1 MNAKCDAMSIMTGDQ
16 KFEVRWKM
24 SIYAK
29 TFRISFALLVLILTR
44 SATFAASPS
53 VTAVLSSSQPAV
65 GQIVQLEIKVNG
77 ANSANVPE
85 TISIDGLEIHQTGT
99 SRQFEMHNFDVSS
112 SVTYNYTILPLK
124 AGHFKIPAQTV
135 RVGNDSLHTPELVL
149 NVAQGSSSSGSS
161 AGSAQSGQ
169 STAASKLAYAG
180 EMVPAEI
187 RLGFDPRAHGRLQDE
202 PELSSQGFT
211 TQKLQQPR
219 ENLETIGGRTYQVY
233 TFKTAIAAAR
243 PGKFEIGPVT
253 AKAVVALPRR
263 PSTPPRTRPRSPF
276 DLFNLDD
283 PFSDPF
289 FSDPF
294 GSMGERTE
302 LPIQSE
308 TATLNVK
315 PLPPNAPPNFS
326 GAIGNFTMAVDA
338 KPKTVQVG
346 DPITVTSTINGRGNF
361 DRMNGPAL
369 EDERG
374 WHKYPPSSKF
384 KQDDDVGISG
394 EKTFEMVLA
403 PNEKK
408 AALPPLVFAYFD
420 PIKEN
425 YITLRSDA
433 VPIQVEGGAAPAP
446 SVAAAPATAAK
457 SATPPTTA
465 AATAT
470 PIAKPQDILYQMRDL
485 GRVQSFMPIYERP
498 VFWTAQLVPLI
509 LLLGFVGWKIRQAKI
524 DNREAQRV
532 TALQQES
539 SKLLQKLRRSE
550 LSPQEYFSNASRVVR
565 VKTALAKNISPN
577 AVDAE
582 TAAKA
587 FDLAESERAQLRT
600 LFERS
605 DELRFSGGGNGV
617 EAISN
622 DEREEVLRLLESLR
636 V

>member
-1 MNAKCDAMSIMTGDQ
+1 M
-16 KFEVRWKM
+16 KM
-24 SIYAK
+24 SM
-29 TFRISFALLVLILTR
+29 FQRILFLTPVAIAAMQ
-44 SATFAASPS
+44 SSFAASPS
-53 VTAVLSSSQPAV
+53 VTAVLSDSQPAV
-65 GQIVQLEIKVNG
+65 GQMVQLEIKVNG
-77 ANSANVPE
+77 ANSANVPD

-124 AGHFKIPAQTV
+124 AGQFKIPPQTV
-135 RVGNDSLHTPELVL
+135 RVGNDSLHTPELIL

-161 AGSAQSGQ
+161 ADSARSGQ
-169 STAASKLAYAG
+169 STVASKLAFAELVVAKKDAYVG

-187 RLGFDPRAHGRLQDE
+187 RLGFDRRARGRLQE
-202 PELSSQGFT
+202 GPELSGQGFT

-219 ENLETIGGRTYQVY
+219 ENLETIGGITYQVY
-233 TFKTAIAAAR
+233 IYKPAIAAAR

-263 PSTPPRTRPRSPF
+263 PSAPRTTRPRSPF

-283 PFSDPF
+283 PFSDPS

-302 LPIQSE
+302 VPIKSE
-308 TATLNVK
+308 AATLNVK
-315 PLPPNAPPNFS
+315 PLPPNGPPNFS
-326 GAIGNFTMAVDA
+326 GAIGNFTMTADA

-346 DPITVTSTINGRGNF
+346 DPITVTSTISGRGNF

-384 KQDDDVGISG
+384 KQDDDVGLSG
-394 EKTFEMVLA
+394 EKTFEMVIA

-408 AALPPLVFAYFD
+408 PAVPPLVFAYFD
-420 PIKEN
+420 PVKEN
-425 YITLRSDA
+425 YVTLRSNP
-433 VPIQVEGGAAPAP
+433 VPIQVEGGAAP
-446 SVAAAPATAAK
+446 VASTATAPVPAAT
-457 SATPPTTA
+457 SATPTATA
-465 AATAT
+465 AATPAPT
-470 PIAKPQDILYQMRDL
+470 AKPQDILYQMTDL
-485 GRVQSFMPIYERP
+485 GRVRSFTPIYARP
-498 VFWTAQLVPLI
+498 IFWVAQLGPLI
-509 LLLGFVGWKIRQAKI
+509 LLLGFIGWRIRQAKI
-524 DNREAQRV
+524 DNRDAQRMA
-532 TALQQES
+532 ALQQES
-539 SKLLQKLRRSE
+539 TELLRKLRRSE

-565 VKTALAKNISPN
+565 VKTALAKNINPN

-582 TAAKA
+582 TAAEA
-587 FDLAESERAQLRT
+587 FDLSEYERAQLRT

-605 DELRFSGGGNGV
+605 DELRFSGSGNG
-617 EAISN
+617 AGKISS

-636 V
+636 A

>member
-1 MNAKCDAMSIMTGDQ
+1 M
-16 KFEVRWKM
+16 KM
-24 SIYAK
+24 SM
-29 TFRISFALLVLILTR
+29 FQRILFLTPIAIAAMQ
-44 SATFAASPS
+44 STFAASPS
-53 VTAVLSSSQPAV
+53 VTAVLSDSQPAV
-65 GQIVQLEIKVNG
+65 GQMVQLEIKVNG

-85 TISIDGLEIHQTGT
+85 TISIDSLEIHQTGT
-99 SRQFEMHNFDVSS
+99 SRQFEMHNFDVTS

-124 AGHFKIPAQTV
+124 AGQFKIPPQTV
-135 RVGNDSLHTPELVL
+135 RVGNDSLRTPELVL

-169 STAASKLAYAG
+169 STVGSKLAFAELVVAKKDAYVG
-180 EMVPAEI
+180 EMVPAVI
-187 RLGFDPRAHGRLQDE
+187 RLGFDQRARGRLQE
-202 PELSSQGFT
+202 GPELSGQGFT

-219 ENLETIGGRTYQVY
+219 ENLETIGDRTYQVY

-253 AKAVVALPRR
+253 AKAVVVLPRR
-263 PSTPPRTRPRSPF
+263 PSAPRTTRPRSPF

-302 LPIQSE
+302 VPIRSE
-308 TATLNVK
+308 AATLNVK

-326 GAIGNFTMAVDA
+326 GAIGNFTMIADA

-346 DPITVTSTINGRGNF
+346 DPITVTSTISGRGNF
-361 DRMNGPAL
+361 DRMNEPAL
-369 EDERG
+369 EEERG

-394 EKTFEMVLA
+394 EKTFEMVIA

-408 AALPPLVFAYFD
+408 PAVPPLVFAYFD
-420 PIKEN
+420 PVKEN
-425 YITLRSDA
+425 YVTLRSNP
-433 VPIQVEGGAAPAP
+433 VPIQVEGAAPVASTATAP
-446 SVAAAPATAAK
+446 VSAATSATPTAATAAV
-457 SATPPTTA
+457 TPAPT
-465 AATAT
+465 
-470 PIAKPQDILYQMRDL
+470 AKPQDILYQMTDL
-485 GRVQSFMPIYERP
+485 GRVRSFTPIYARP
-498 VFWTAQLVPLI
+498 IFWVAQLGPLI
-509 LLLGFVGWKIRQAKI
+509 LLLGFIGWRIRQARI
-524 DNREAQRV
+524 DNRDAQRMA
-532 TALQQES
+532 ALQQES
-539 SKLLQKLRRSE
+539 TELLRKLRRSE

-565 VKTALAKNISPN
+565 VKTALAKNINPN

-587 FDLAESERAQLRT
+587 FDLGEHERAQLRT

-605 DELRFSGGGNGV
+605 DELRFSGSGNG
-617 EAISN
+617 AGNISS

-636 V
+636 A

>member
-1 MNAKCDAMSIMTGDQ
+1 
-16 KFEVRWKM
+16 M
-24 SIYAK
+24 SIYARTFK
-29 TFRISFALLVLILTR
+29 TSFALLVLISTR
-44 SATFAASPS
+44 SVAFAAPPS
-53 VTAVLSSSQPAV
+53 VTAVLSNSQPAV
-65 GQIVQLEIKVNG
+65 GQMVQLEIKVNG

-149 NVAQGSSSSGSS
+149 YVAQGSSSSGSS

-169 STAASKLAYAG
+169 STASSKLAFAELVVAKKDAYVG

-187 RLGFDPRAHGRLQDE
+187 RLGFDPRAHGRLEDG

-253 AKAVVALPRR
+253 AKAVVVLPRR
-263 PSTPPRTRPRSPF
+263 PSTSPRTRPRSPF

-302 LPIQSE
+302 LPIRSE

-315 PLPPNAPPNFS
+315 PLPTNAPPNFS

-394 EKTFEMVLA
+394 AKTFEMVLS
-403 PNEKK
+403 PNERKQSIPFL
-408 AALPPLVFAYFD
+408 AFSYFD
-420 PIKEN
+420 PAKEQ
-425 YITLRSDA
+425 YVTLRSDPIAIYVQGNA
-433 VPIQVEGGAAPAP
+433 VSGSASVTSQPAASAMPA
-446 SVAAAPATAAK
+446 
-457 SATPPTTA
+457 A
-465 AATAT
+465 AATPA
-470 PIAKPQDILYQMRDL
+470 AKQDILYQL
-485 GRVQSFMPIYERP
+485 TEPGRVQSFRWLYARAI
-498 VFWTAQLVPLI
+498 FWIAQLIPL
-509 LLLGFVGWKIRQAKI
+509 LFLLGFAGWKIRQVRI
-524 DNREAQRV
+524 DNREARRIA
-532 TALQQES
+532 ALQHEAAE
-539 SKLLQKLRRSE
+539 LMRKLRRNDV
-550 LSPQEYFSNASRVVR
+550 SPREYYAEASRVVR
-565 VKTALAKNISPN
+565 VKAALARNVDPN

-582 TAAKA
+582 TAADTFGLNA
-587 FDLAESERAQLRT
+587 DSRERLRRLFEQSDEFQYSGAHNGSERISSENRRDVL
-600 LFERS
+600 
-605 DELRFSGGGNGV
+605 ELV
-617 EAISN
+617 EHLH
-622 DEREEVLRLLESLR
+622 V
-636 V
+636 

>member
-1 MNAKCDAMSIMTGDQ
+1 MSMSMFRRILFLAPLVIAAMQS
-16 KFEVRWKM
+16 
-24 SIYAK
+24 S
-29 TFRISFALLVLILTR
+29 
-44 SATFAASPS
+44 FAASPS
-53 VTAVLSSSQPAV
+53 VTAVLSNSQPAV
-65 GQIVQLEIKVNG
+65 GEIVQLEIKISG
-77 ANSANVPE
+77 ANKAKVPE
-85 TISIDGLEIHQTGT
+85 SISVDGLEIHQTGQMYE
-99 SRQFEMHNFDVSS
+99 SSLSFGFGGNEGSS
-112 SVTYNYTILPLK
+112 SATHLYIVLALK
-124 AGHFKIPAQTV
+124 AGQFNIRPQTV
-135 RVGNDSLHTPELVL
+135 RVGSYSLRTPELVL
-149 NVAQGSSSSGSS
+149 NVAQGSRGS
-161 AGSAQSGQ
+161 AGSSQSGQ
-169 STAASKLAYAG
+169 TQAASKLAFAELVVAKKDAYVG

-243 PGKFEIGPVT
+243 PGKLEIGPVT

-263 PSTPPRTRPRSPF
+263 PSTSPRTRPRSPF

-302 LPIQSE
+302 LRIRSE
-308 TATLNVK
+308 TATLKVK
-315 PLPPNAPPNFS
+315 PLPTNAPPNFS

-338 KPKTVQVG
+338 KPKTMQVG

-408 AALPPLVFAYFD
+408 PAVPPLVFAYFD

-425 YITLRSDA
+425 YVTLRSDA

-446 SVAAAPATAAK
+446 SVAAAPATGAK
-457 SATPPTTA
+457 SATPPPSA
-465 AATAT
+465 AAAVAPT
-470 PIAKPQDILYQMRDL
+470 AKPQDILYQMSDL
-485 GRVQSFMPIYERP
+485 GRVRSFTPIYARP
-498 VFWTAQLVPLI
+498 VFWMAQLAPLI

-524 DNREAQRV
+524 DNRDAQRV
-532 TALQQES
+532 AALRQES
-539 SKLLQKLRRSE
+539 SELLRKLRRGE
-550 LSPQEYFSNASRVVR
+550 LSPQEYFSSASRVVL
-565 VKTALAKNISPN
+565 VKTALGKNVNPN

-582 TAAKA
+582 TAAQA
-587 FDLAESERAQLRT
+587 FDLADGERAQLRT

-605 DELRFSGGGNGV
+605 DDVRVCGSGNGAG
-617 EAISN
+617 AISN

>member
-1 MNAKCDAMSIMTGDQ
+1 MSMFRRILFLAPIAIAAMQS
-16 KFEVRWKM
+16 
-24 SIYAK
+24 
-29 TFRISFALLVLILTR
+29 
-44 SATFAASPS
+44 TFAASPT
-53 VTAVLSSSQPAV
+53 VTAVLSNSQPTV
-65 GQIVQLEIKVNG
+65 GQIVQLEIKISG
-77 ANSANVPE
+77 ATKAKVPE
-85 TISIDGLEIHQTGT
+85 SISVDGLEIHQTGQMYE
-99 SRQFEMHNFDVSS
+99 SSLSFGFGGNEDSS
-112 SVTYNYTILPLK
+112 SATYTYSVLPLK
-124 AGHFKIPAQTV
+124 AGQFNIPPQTV
-135 RVGNDSLHTPELVL
+135 RAGSDSLRTPELVL
-149 NVAQGSSSSGSS
+149 NVAQGSRSS
-161 AGSAQSGQ
+161 AGSSQSGQ
-169 STAASKLAYAG
+169 TQAASKLAFAELVVAKKDAYVG

-187 RLGFDPRAHGRLQDE
+187 RLGFDPRARGRLQDG
-202 PELSSQGFT
+202 PELSGQGFT

-253 AKAVVALPRR
+253 AKAVVVLPRR
-263 PSTPPRTRPRSPF
+263 PSAPRTTRPRSPF

-294 GSMGERTE
+294 GGMGERTE

-326 GAIGNFTMAVDA
+326 GAIGNFTMTADA
-338 KPKTVQVG
+338 RPKTVQVG
-346 DPITVTSTINGRGNF
+346 DPITVTSTITGRGNF

-394 EKTFEMVLA
+394 EKTFEMVIA
-403 PNEKK
+403 PNQKK
-408 AALPPLVFAYFD
+408 PAVPPLVFAYFD

-425 YITLRSDA
+425 YVTLRSDA
-433 VPIQVEGGAAPAP
+433 VPIQVEGGTAPAP
-446 SVAAAPATAAK
+446 SAAKAPAVAAT
-457 SATPPTTA
+457 SATP
-465 AATAT
+465 TAT
-470 PIAKPQDILYQMRDL
+470 VGVTPASTAKPQDILYQLTDL
-485 GRVQSFMPIYERP
+485 GRVRSFTPIYARS
-498 VFWTAQLVPLI
+498 VFWIAQLAPFI
-509 LLLGFVGWKIRQAKI
+509 LLLGFIGWKIRQAKI
-524 DNREAQRV
+524 DNLEAQR
-532 TALQQES
+532 TAALQHES
-539 SKLLQKLRRSE
+539 GELLRKLRRAE

-565 VKTALAKNISPN
+565 VKTALVKNINPN

-587 FDLAESERAQLRT
+587 FDLGERERAQLRT
-600 LFERS
+600 LFNRS
-605 DELRFSGGGNGV
+605 DELRFSGSGNG
-617 EAISN
+617 ANTISS

-636 V
+636 A

>member
-1 MNAKCDAMSIMTGDQ
+1 MFRRILFLAPIAIAAMQS
-16 KFEVRWKM
+16 
-24 SIYAK
+24 S
-29 TFRISFALLVLILTR
+29 
-44 SATFAASPS
+44 FAASPS
-53 VTAVLSSSQPAV
+53 VTAVLSDSQPAV
-65 GQIVQLEIKVNG
+65 GQMVQLEIKVNG
-77 ANSANVPE
+77 ANSANVPD

-99 SRQFEMHNFDVSS
+99 SRQFEMHNFDVTS

-124 AGHFKIPAQTV
+124 TGHFKIPPQTV
-135 RVGNDSLHTPELVL
+135 RIGNDSLRTPELIL

-169 STAASKLAYAG
+169 STVGSKIAFAELVVAKKDAYVG
-180 EMVPAEI
+180 EMVPAVI
-187 RLGFDPRAHGRLQDE
+187 RLGFDPRAHGRLE
-202 PELSSQGFT
+202 EGPELSGQGFT

-233 TFKTAIAAAR
+233 SFKTAIAAAR

-253 AKAVVALPRR
+253 AKAAIVLPRR
-263 PSTPPRTRPRSPF
+263 PSAPRTTRPRSPF

-302 LPIQSE
+302 LPIRSE

-326 GAIGNFTMAVDA
+326 GAIGNFTMTADA

-346 DPITVTSTINGRGNF
+346 DPITVTSTVSGRGNF
-361 DRMNGPAL
+361 DRMTGPAL

-394 EKTFEMVLA
+394 EKTFEMVIA

-408 AALPPLVFAYFD
+408 PAVPPLVFAYFD
-420 PIKEN
+420 PVKEN
-425 YITLRSDA
+425 YVTLRSNA
-433 VPIQVEGGAAPAP
+433 VPIQVEGGASPAA
-446 SVAAAPATAAK
+446 SAATA
-457 SATPPTTA
+457 PVA
-465 AATAT
+465 AATAAT
-470 PIAKPQDILYQMRDL
+470 PTATVAVTPAPTAKPQDILYQITDL
-485 GRVQSFMPIYERP
+485 GQIRSFTPIYARP
-498 VFWTAQLVPLI
+498 IFWIAQLAPFI
-509 LLLGFVGWKIRQAKI
+509 LFLGFAGWKIRRAKI
-524 DNREAQRV
+524 DNRDAQRMA
-532 TALQQES
+532 ALQQES
-539 SKLLQKLRRSE
+539 TELLRKLRRSE

-565 VKTALAKNISPN
+565 VKTAIAKNINPN

-587 FDLAESERAQLRT
+587 FDLGEHERTQLRT
-600 LFERS
+600 LFDRS
-605 DELRFSGGGNGV
+605 DELRFSGSGNGSGK
-617 EAISN
+617 IST

>member
-1 MNAKCDAMSIMTGDQ
+1 MTGDH
-16 KFEVRWKM
+16 KFEVGGKM
-24 SIYAK
+24 SIYAR
-29 TFRISFALLVLILTR
+29 TFRISFALLILILA
-44 SATFAASPS
+44 SGALAAAPS
-53 VTAVLSSSQPAV
+53 VTAVLSDSQPAV
-65 GQIVQLEIKVNG
+65 GQMLQLEIKVNG

-85 TISIDGLEIHQTGT
+85 TILIDGLEIHQTGT
-99 SRQFEMHNFDVSS
+99 SRQFEMHNFDVTS
-112 SVTYNYTILPLK
+112 SVTYNYTIMPLK
-124 AGHFKIPAQTV
+124 AGKFKIPAQTV

-169 STAASKLAYAG
+169 STAGSKIAFAELVVAKKDAYVG

-187 RLGFDPRAHGRLQDE
+187 RLAFDSRARGRLQE
-202 PELSSQGFT
+202 GPELSGQGFT
-211 TQKLQQPR
+211 TQKLQPPR
-219 ENLETIGGRTYQVY
+219 ENLETISGRTYQVL

-253 AKAVVALPRR
+253 AKAAIVLPRR
-263 PSTPPRTRPRSPF
+263 PSAPRTTRPRSPF

-302 LPIQSE
+302 LPIRSE
-308 TATLNVK
+308 AVALNVK

-326 GAIGNFTMAVDA
+326 GAIGTFTMTVDA

-346 DPITVTSTINGRGNF
+346 DPITVMSTISGRGNF
-361 DRMNGPAL
+361 DRMDGPAL

-394 EKTFEMVLA
+394 EKTFEMVIA

-408 AALPPLVFAYFD
+408 PAVPPLVFAYFD
-420 PIKEN
+420 PVKEN
-425 YITLRSDA
+425 YATLRSNA
-433 VPIQVEGGAAPAP
+433 VPIQVEGGAAAAASAASAP
-446 SVAAAPATAAK
+446 AAAPTP
-457 SATPPTTA
+457 ATP
-465 AATAT
+465 TAT
-470 PIAKPQDILYQMRDL
+470 VAITPAPTAKPQDILYQMTDL
-485 GRVQSFMPIYERP
+485 GRVRSFTPIYARP
-498 VFWTAQLVPLI
+498 IFWIAQLAPFI
-509 LLLGFVGWKIRQAKI
+509 LLLGFIGWRIRQAKI
-524 DNREAQRV
+524 DNRDAQRMA
-532 TALQQES
+532 ALQQES
-539 SKLLQKLRRSE
+539 TELLRKLRRSE

-565 VKTALAKNISPN
+565 VKTALAKNINPN

-587 FDLAESERAQLRT
+587 FDLGEHEQAQLRT
-600 LFERS
+600 LFDRS
-605 DELRFSGGGNGV
+605 DELRFGGSGNG
-617 EAISN
+617 AGKISSG
-622 DEREEVLRLLESLR
+622 EREEVLRLLESLR
-636 V
+636 A